1 MRFEAKVGERG
12 EIVIPTEVHKELRL
26 VPETTV
32 EVDVTPANSCPA
44 EREPDWQKLNALVA
58 RLRLPMRDALLADGY
73 LSVDAY
79 IDDLRGR

>member
-1 MRFEAKVGERG
+1 MRFAAKLGQHG
-12 EIVIPTEVHKELRL
+12 EIVIPPGVRDELRL
-26 VPETTV
+26 LPETTV